1 MKHQKIKMEIQRNI
15 FNTKNRRLIQQIYM
29 SYEIYILTFMNMYAY
44 QHLWRSSQ
52 KIDWS
57 QKDWS
62 QKDWL
67 YQIIYLWDKSKNDQ
81 FFRWY
86 NMYLTVEVFLTTLF
100 PFVYKNTDEW
110 RPIHVFWIFLFATLK
125 HVYQNQDV
133 MGFMLM
139 IYAIDQTFY
148 VKMIEKNI
156 LPNRFVSQFY
166 LIILSTFYLFLFVLF
181 GIEGINILIK

>member
-29 SYEIYILTFMNMYAY
+29 SYEIYILTFLNMYAY

-52 KIDWS
+52 KVDWN
-57 QKDWS
+57 

-67 YQIIYLWDKSKNDQ
+67 YQIIYLWDQSRNDQ

-86 NMYLTVEVFLTTLF
+86 NMYLTVEVFLITLF

-125 HVYQNQDV
+125 HVYQNEDV

-156 LPNRFVSQFY
+156 IPNRFVSQFY

-181 GIEGINILIK
+181 GIEGMNFLIK